1 MRLGFY
7 IFIVLMFCKLITT
20 SAQSIDSIV
29 IKKDTPVFK
38 KKIIYLDSA
47 TIARNIF
54 IKDSI
59 THIQDSLIWQF
70 IKTPDA
76 NRPNQFINFLLEKYI
91 ITDKYFLSN
100 NQNRQKIIHK
110 YGTGENKNHNQSWV
124 LIVVISL
131 IICFSVLKYYY
142 NSEIA
147 LIFTA
152 LYYTKTLSR
161 INKERNVF
169 SSWQFLILYILFCLT
184 LGLYLYLITNKL
196 GNIYNFKGLTLF
208 AILSVLTL
216 LLLSI
221 KIILLR
227 TLGLVFN
234 ITKMVSQYIHIL
246 YITLFNTLFLL
257 LPFLLLLALIT
268 QRFSI
273 LVIWL
278 SVLVLGIIYL
288 IRLVKAIMVVLS
300 KHTFSKTY
308 LFLYVCTFEICP
320 IIILIKALNIG

>member
-1 MRLGFY
+1 MRLGFC
-7 IFIVLMFCKLITT
+7 IFIVLMFCRLIHT

-29 IKKDTPVFK
+29 IKKDTLVFK

-100 NQNRQKIIHK
+100 NQNRQKIIYK

-152 LYYTKTLSR
+152 LYHTKTLDK

-169 SSWQFLILYILFCLT
+169 SSWQFLVLYLLFCLT

-196 GNIYNFKGLTLF
+196 GNIYYYKGLTLYV
-208 AILSVLTL
+208 ILCLLTFF
-216 LLLSI
+216 LLSI
-221 KIILLR
+221 KIILLHI
-227 TLGLVFN
+227 LGFVFN
-234 ITKMVSQYIHIL
+234 ITKMVSQYIHIF

-257 LPFLLLLALIT
+257 LPFLLIFALIT
-268 QRFSI
+268 ERFSMLLIWITVII
-273 LVIWL
+273 LVI
-278 SVLVLGIIYL
+278 IYF
-288 IRLVKAIMVVLS
+288 IRLVKAVLIILS

-308 LFLYVCTFEICP
+308 LFLYVCAFEISP